1 MDTSRAVIVI
11 CVTLFLVIGFNA
23 AIYVAFV
30 RKNSVSQIELMR
42 RAAQRARDPWQSEND
57 DLEELSRLVKQLKE
71 DPPKEKK

>member
-1 MDTSRAVIVI
+1 MDTGRVVIVI

-30 RKNSVSQIELMR
+30 RKNNVSQIELMR

>member
-1 MDTSRAVIVI
+1 MDTGRAAIVI

-30 RKNSVSQIELMR
+30 RKNRVSQIELMR

-57 DLEELSRLVKQLKE
+57 DLEELSRLVKQFKE
-71 DPPKEKK
+71 DRPKENK